1 MSGSARTDADNVSSS
16 LKLKRRSAPRRYLM
30 RDSLAEIARAF
41 RGAATARFEAGT
53 LDKENRQ
60 FLAKLAGMGYCFSEG
75 RQADWRRWA
84 VRDQDSGVTDKER
97 LGNGAPSH

>member
-16 LKLKRRSAPRRYLM
+16 LKQKRRSA
-30 RDSLAEIARAF
+30 
-41 RGAATARFEAGT
+41 RGATSCGIRLLRSRGRSE
-53 LDKENRQ
+53 ERRQ
-60 FLAKLAGMGYCFSEG
+60 PGSRPERSIRKIDNFLPSWLEWGIVFQKG

>member
-1 MSGSARTDADNVSSS
+1 MSSSARTDADSVSSS

-41 RGAATARFEAGT
+41 RGAATAGSRPKT

-60 FLAKLAGMGYCFSEG
+60 FLAKLAGRWYCFSES
-75 RQADWRRWA
+75 RKADSRFPMA
-84 VRDQDSGVTDKER
+84 ARDQGLGIEDSSE
-97 LGNGAPSH
+97 